1 MSTSMTSRGNGPSD
15 ACPSKTGNEQGRK
28 QARKKT
34 ILIQKKKK
42 TKKKKTNKRSKNR
55 IIIIVIVII
64 SGCLSAM
71 VRRQREARVKKGGK
85 RQSSLCPSFPTASPP
100 TSNTCEQ
107 REYQKHKKGECV
119 LRRREQA
126 SLFFDADE

>member
-1 MSTSMTSRGNGPSD
+1 MGHRTHAQVKRETSKEG
-15 ACPSKTGNEQGRK
+15 SKQGRK
-28 QARKKT
+28 RFSF
-34 ILIQKKKK
+34 KKKK
-42 TKKKKTNKRSKNR
+42 KQKKKTNKRSKNR